1 MSMTVAPIV
10 EMRGIAKRFG
20 AVRANEGVDLAVAQ
34 GEIVGLLGENGA
46 GKTTLMNILLG
57 AYAPDEGEIL
67 VDGRPTTIRNSAD
80 ALAAGIGMVHQHFHL
95 APRLTV
101 LENLMVGLPGRGGRL
116 DEAGGRQRLA
126 EIASRFGLRLEPGR
140 MVSTLAVGEQQRL
153 EIIKALFRGARLL
166 ILDEPTAVLAPG
178 EVEGLFAALRAMA
191 AEGLG
196 IIFISHKLNEVRALT
211 SRCVVLRH
219 GKVVGLFEAPAAATT
234 AEMARLMC
242 GQDIVSPLR
251 PPATRG
257 DPVLSLEDVSTA
269 GHAGT
274 PLRGVSLTVHAGE
287 ILGLAGVSGNGQR
300 ALADVVAGIL
310 APSSGR
316 LLIGRTPVSPHDPRR
331 VQALGLAR
339 IPEDRMTQ
347 GMATALPLAD
357 SMVLPRLNTPAF
369 SAAGLLKPGAIQ
381 AFARAQ
387 IRAFDIR
394 CAGPTARAGTLS
406 GGNLQKALLAREL
419 AFDPRALIAAQPT
432 RGLDVGAARFV
443 HEKFFD
449 LRARGGGLLVIS
461 EDLEELLLLSDR
473 IAVIYEGR
481 IAGIFSAAEA
491 GVERIGLLMSGAEG
505 RAA

>member
-1 MSMTVAPIV
+1 MTVAPIV

-20 AVRANEGVDLAVAQ
+20 AVRANEGVDLAVAP

-46 GKTTLMNILLG
+46 GKTTLMNILFG

-67 VDGRPTTIRNSAD
+67 VDGRPTAIRNSAD

-116 DEAGGRQRLA
+116 DEASGRRRLV
-126 EIASRFGLRLEPGR
+126 EIGERFGLRLEPGR
-140 MVSTLAVGEQQRL
+140 LVGTLAVGEQQRL

-166 ILDEPTAVLAPG
+166 ILDEPTAVLAPA

-191 AEGLG
+191 AQGLG

-211 SRCVVLRH
+211 SRCIVLRH
-219 GKVVGLFEAPAAATT
+219 GKVAGTVEAPAAATT
-234 AEMARLMC
+234 AGMARLMC
-242 GQDIVSPLR
+242 GQDIVSPQR
-251 PPATRG
+251 PPSTRG
-257 DPVLSLEDVSTA
+257 EPVLSLENISTT
-269 GHAGT
+269 GHAGM
-274 PLRGVSLTVHAGE
+274 PLRDVTLAVHAGE
-287 ILGLAGVSGNGQR
+287 IVGLAGVSGNGQR

-310 APSSGR
+310 VPASGR
-316 LLIGRTPVSPHDPRR
+316 LMIAGQPVSPHDPRR

-347 GMATALPLAD
+347 GIATALPLAD
-357 SMVLPRLNTPAF
+357 SMVLPRLSSPAF
-369 SAAGLLKPGAIQ
+369 SAGGLLKRGAAL
-381 AFARAQ
+381 AFVREQ

-394 CAGPTARAGTLS
+394 CAGPMARAGTLS

-419 AFDPRALIAAQPT
+419 AFDPKALVAAQPT
-432 RGLDVGAARFV
+432 RGLDIGAARFV
-443 HEKFFD
+443 HEKFLA
-449 LRARGGGLLVIS
+449 LRSRGGGLLVIS
-461 EDLEELLLLSDR
+461 EDLEELLLLCDR
-473 IAVIYEGR
+473 IGVLYEGR
-481 IAGIFSAAEA
+481 IAGILTAAEA
-491 GVERIGLLMSGAEG
+491 GIQSLGLLMSGVEG